1 MKYIDNNY
9 IHHLLELITKNII
22 SFDEYICL
30 LNNHIE
36 NNINKSE
43 FLRQTVETKKLID
56 NEELNKIYNEPQK
69 YKCIPF
75 VYTKTDGSSSIITY
89 NTIDLE

>member
-9 IHHLLELITKNII
+9 IHHLLELITKNTI

-43 FLRQTVETKKLID
+43 FLRQTVETKKIID
-56 NEELNKIYNEPQK
+56 NEELNKIYNEHQ
-69 YKCIPF
+69 KCIPF
-75 VYTKTDGSSSIITY
+75 VYTKTNGSSSIITY

>member
-43 FLRQTVETKKLID
+43 FLRQIVETKKNID

-69 YKCIPF
+69 YNGIPF
-75 VYTKTDGSSSIITY
+75 VYTKTNGSSSIITY
-89 NTIDLE
+89 NTINLE